1 MNKKL
6 ITLSGTATST
16 AEAYRALRTNIM
28 FSDGDARQRVLL
40 IASSS
45 PEKDGEGKSKVA
57 ANLAV
62 TLAQSGRDTLLV
74 DCDLRHPMQH
84 EIWGI

>member
-40 IASSS
+40 IASS
-45 PEKDGEGKSKVA
+45 
-57 ANLAV
+57 
-62 TLAQSGRDTLLV
+62 
-74 DCDLRHPMQH
+74 
-84 EIWGI
+84 